1 MTSKVQRMNQ
11 WIAGVSLFIEFT
23 IAEDYQRQPR
33 SQGVLSQYGVKEFKN
48 IFLDLQAATKK
59 MNQF

>member
-11 WIAGVSLFIEFT
+11 WMTAVSLLIGFT

-48 IFLDLQAATKK
+48 IFFFFLAATKK